1 VGSMCEGV
9 WSGEEGMTI
18 QQGYAAERIS
28 GKWIYSPATKDDDGI
43 FCHSGQSSWKMRING
58 RFCYT
63 LEEAETFCKEMN
75 EGLWL

>member
-1 VGSMCEGV
+1 MCEGV